1 MPPTAQFDR
10 LKPTSRPDTG
20 MPNPPNEPTPT
31 PFDQA
36 HVRITPLCQAYGFR
50 LLLLERP
57 ERGQPH
63 GFAEFSRGDVRLRLV
78 WEGVEK
84 AIWLEAARQ
93 RAGEIVGR
101 WTDIEW
107 SLAGERLPLD
117 REVGEARMERL
128 EFALA
133 AFVLQSFPESKPA

>member
-1 MPPTAQFDR
+1 MPTRSD
-10 LKPTSRPDTG
+10 
-20 MPNPPNEPTPT
+20 EPTPT
-31 PFDQA
+31 PFDLA
-36 HVRITPLCQAYGFR
+36 HARITPLCQAYGFR
-50 LLLLERP
+50 QFLLERP

-63 GFAEFSRGDVRLRLV
+63 GFAEYSRGDFRLRLV

-84 AIWLEAARQ
+84 ALWLEAARHV
-93 RAGEIVGR
+93 AGEIVGR

-117 REVGEARMERL
+117 REVGDDRLERL

-133 AFVLQSFPESKPA
+133 AFVLQSFPESRPA